1 MLEILKELCKK
12 EKYISLYVNVN
23 DLECFKY
30 GKILAVNQLFTLI
43 EQISTSG
50 DFDGVILK
58 KTEKIIRI
66 EVDSNYNKK
75 MEILMKDKKNANPY
89 FNSIDTNIDL
99 RDALLKYAKD
109 YDEVISVE
117 LADSNYYDIVGI
129 VGKIES
135 SVCSFFQID
144 DYGNSD
150 GVSYVRVNDISSISC
165 GSESERILK
174 SLLM

>member
-1 MLEILKELCKK
+1 M
-12 EKYISLYVNVN
+12 
-23 DLECFKY
+23 
-30 GKILAVNQLFTLI
+30 
-43 EQISTSG
+43 
-50 DFDGVILK
+50 
-58 KTEKIIRI
+58 
-66 EVDSNYNKK
+66 
-75 MEILMKDKKNANPY
+75 
-89 FNSIDTNIDL
+89 
-99 RDALLKYAKD
+99 KYAKD